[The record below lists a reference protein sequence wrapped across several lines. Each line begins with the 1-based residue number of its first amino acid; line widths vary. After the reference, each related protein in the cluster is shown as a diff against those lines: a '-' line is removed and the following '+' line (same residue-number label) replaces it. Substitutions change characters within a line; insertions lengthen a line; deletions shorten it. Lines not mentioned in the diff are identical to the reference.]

1 MLRLILIL
9 LALATPL
16 AAEEKIVL
24 GLSQNRVAITA
35 NFDGSEILIFGA
47 VKRDQAVKGQA
58 PLQVIVAVTGPS
70 EQIVVRR
77 KQRVFG
83 IWANKDAVEISGAPS
98 FYAVA
103 ATGPLDEL
111 LSEGFNRLYHVS
123 INNTMQPVNVPE
135 GFTGANDFTAA
146 VIRIR
151 EDDGLFIH
159 DIGTVDL
166 SEETLFRTSIAL
178 PSNLVEGDYR
188 VRTILTR
195 DKQVVD
201 VSETTIAV
209 RKVGLERFIFSLAH
223 ERPLVY
229 GLLSLTIAIL
239 AGWAASAVFRLLRLA

>member
-9 LALATPL
+9 LALATP
-16 AAEEKIVL
+16 ATASEKIVL

-47 VKRDQAVKGQA
+47 VKRDEKVSEES
-58 PLQVIVAVTGPS
+58 PLQVIITVTGPS
-70 EQIVVRR
+70 ERVVVRR

-83 IWANKDAVEISGAPS
+83 IWVNTEAVQVAGAPS
-98 FYAVA
+98 FYAIA
-103 ATGPLDEL
+103 ATGPLDDL
-111 LSEGFNRLYHVS
+111 LSEGFNRLYRVG
-123 INNTMQPVNVPE
+123 INNTMKPVDVPKD
-135 GFTGANDFTAA
+135 FTGGRSFTDAI
-146 VIRIR
+146 IRIR
-151 EDDGLFIH
+151 EDQGLFIH
-159 DIGTVDL
+159 DTGTVDL

-178 PSNLVEGDYR
+178 PANLVEGDYR

-223 ERPLVY
+223 ERPLIY

-239 AGWAASAVFRLLRLA
+239 AGWLASAVFRLLRLA